1 MGCFEKLNLFFLRGL
16 FHPILPRFFTYAP
29 GTVTK
34 GKGCRD
40 LTSPGGW
47 KTKKAPTV
55 SGERDVL
62 DEVDIAFYNGF
73 KELTDEQKETI
84 RDMVQLMRARRSG
97 KESNS

>member
-40 LTSPGGW
+40 LTPPGGG
-47 KTKKAPTV
+47 KTKKTPTV
-55 SGERDVL
+55 SGRRKNITILSFDME
-62 DEVDIAFYNGF
+62 EIPFTPGF
-73 KELTDEQKETI
+73 
-84 RDMVQLMRARRSG
+84 VWGRAG
-97 KESNS
+97 F

>member
-40 LTSPGGW
+40 LTPPGGA
-47 KTKKAPTV
+47 KTKKSAHRFRQTQKHN
-55 SGERDVL
+55 
-62 DEVDIAFYNGF
+62 DIKF
-73 KELTDEQKETI
+73 
-84 RDMVQLMRARRSG
+84 
-97 KESNS
+97 